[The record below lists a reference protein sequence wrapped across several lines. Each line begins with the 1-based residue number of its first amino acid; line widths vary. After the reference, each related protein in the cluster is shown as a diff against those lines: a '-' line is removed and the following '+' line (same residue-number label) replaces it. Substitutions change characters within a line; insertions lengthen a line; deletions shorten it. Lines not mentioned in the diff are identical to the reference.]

1 MTTPDH
7 TPHGATDSQGR
18 QGRSGRVR
26 PKRGEGQWALGY
38 KEPLNANEQQKKD
51 DDALNVRDR
60 ILHIYA
66 KRGFASIDPADLRG
80 RFRWMGLYTQRRQGI
95 PGGKTATLEPEELE
109 DEFFMLRVRID
120 GGALTSDQLRTVAH
134 ISTTYGRDVAD
145 VSDRQNIQLHWVRIE
160 DVPEIWRQLE
170 AVGLSTTEA

>member
-60 ILHIYA
+60 ILHIYSR
-66 KRGFASIDPADLRG
+66 RGFASIDPADLRG
-80 RFRWMGLYTQRRQGI
+80 RFRWMGLYTQRKPGI
-95 PGGKTATLEPEELE
+95 DGGRTAVLEPEELD
-109 DEFFMLRVRID
+109 DEYFMLRIRID
-120 GGALTSDQLRTVAH
+120 GGQLSLAQLRVIAS
-134 ISTTYGRDVAD
+134 ISERFARDTAD
-145 VSDRQNIQLHWVRIE
+145 ITDRQN
-160 DVPEIWRQLE
+160 
-170 AVGLSTTEA
+170 